1 MNAPIVEAV
10 GQILRDKN
18 IDRDIFQ
25 EIIESVFL
33 SMIKKKYGSA
43 DNFDVIFNLE
53 KGDIEIFCE
62 KEVVDDDD
70 LTDPVTQIPLSRAL
84 TIDEDLDIGDT
95 YAELVPLNDFGR
107 RLVTSARQNLTQKIK
122 EIEKENIFTEF
133 SARIGEVISGEIHQ
147 INRRE
152 IRVHIDRHDALLPKS
167 EQIYNEKYTRGKTIR
182 AIIKEV
188 NRTTKEPDIILSRS
202 DPSFVRRLFELEVPE
217 IFDNIIE
224 IKDIAREPGDRTK
237 IAVVSHD
244 KRIDPVGACVGMK
257 GVRIQAIVRELN
269 NEKIDIIHWSPD
281 PEMFIRRA
289 MAPVTPLLVM
299 VDEETLTATVI
310 VPDDQIQFA
319 IGRRGQNVR
328 LASQLTG
335 HHIEPIKESEYL
347 APEELLIEEIA
358 ELEDEIKTRLREA
371 GYETADTV
379 LDAGNEKL
387 MEIEGLDEPTVK
399 RILEVVQSYYVEENE
414 SETEAEPVPAADTE
428 SAALPDQPAKDELP
442 APDSGAPESEEE
454 RG

>member
-1 MNAPIVEAV
+1 MNAPIVEAI
-10 GQILRDKN
+10 GQILRDKS
-18 IDRDIFQ
+18 IERDVFQ

-62 KEVVDDDD
+62 KSVVDDDD
-70 LTDPVTQIPLSRAL
+70 LTDPVTQIALSRAL

-95 YAELVPLNDFGR
+95 YAEMVPVNDFGR

-122 EIEKENIFTEF
+122 EIEKENIYNEF
-133 SARIGEVISGEIHQ
+133 SSRIGEVISGEIHQ

-152 IRVHIDRHDALLPKS
+152 IRVHIDRYDAILPKA
-167 EQIYNEKYTRGKTIR
+167 EQIYNEKYIRGKTIR

-188 NRTTKEPDIILSRS
+188 NRTTKEPEIVLSRA

-224 IKDIAREPGDRTK
+224 IKGIAREAGDRTK
-237 IAVVSHD
+237 IAVISHD

-269 NEKIDIIHWSPD
+269 NEKIDIVHWSLE
-281 PEMFIRRA
+281 PELFIKRA

-299 VDEETLTATVI
+299 MDEENLKATVI

-335 HHIEPIKESEYL
+335 YSIEPIKESEYL
-347 APEELLIEEIA
+347 APQELL
-358 ELEDEIKTRLREA
+358 LEDVSELDADVRARLLEA
-371 GYETADTV
+371 GYETADAV
-379 LDAGNEKL
+379 LDAGEEAL
-387 MEIEGLDEPTVK
+387 LTVEGLDEATVK
-399 RILEVVQSYYVEENE
+399 RVLEILETYYT
-414 SETEAEPVPAADTE
+414 ETESPE
-428 SAALPDQPAKDELP
+428 SAA
-442 APDSGAPESEEE
+442 ESEAPQEIE
-454 RG
+454 SEHDSADRGPAEDRG